1 MPKTCQPSWLSL
13 RIPLVIVGLMVVS
26 VSMLEA
32 QQAASQ
38 AGTRL
43 PTQEQ
48 GKQFRLESK
57 SVRGTN
63 GLPECVAE
71 IWSVKH
77 DRLLHRFTIPGVG
90 HQFVFS
96 PDQSTLIS
104 TDDKGNLGTSTTI
117 RAFDLVSGEQRLLGT
132 GPGDDGVKLVFA
144 ANGKY
149 LAAYG
154 SVGFFS
160 RHAVME
166 QEGKFCL
173 ARIRVWDI
181 TKEGKSIDLDF
192 CPPDSEVN
200 FFNEVPQGPDQIKNF
215 HQRSARVTPMDF
227 FFSPTGNSAVSETS
241 GGLLTLHDLQSGK
254 TLPTTHTCSV
264 SAWTVS
270 MLLTLQAIPAD
281 ITQFRLTYQNY
292 GNALEGRPQAGVI
305 EVVLQKDG
313 FWQMTRNEKSFGLPF
328 KISEGSYVLKEVSG
342 ERKFAILP
350 LLGLEKDTSLSD
362 LNSIRHPLGVINI
375 RTRMQSIEFELQH
388 EAPDTQKLETLKRG
402 VVTWG
407 K

>member
-1 MPKTCQPSWLSL
+1 
-13 RIPLVIVGLMVVS
+13 
-26 VSMLEA
+26 
-32 QQAASQ
+32 
-38 AGTRL
+38 
-43 PTQEQ
+43 
-48 GKQFRLESK
+48 
-57 SVRGTN
+57 
-63 GLPECVAE
+63 
-71 IWSVKH
+71 
-77 DRLLHRFTIPGVG
+77 
-90 HQFVFS
+90 
-96 PDQSTLIS
+96 
-104 TDDKGNLGTSTTI
+104 
-117 RAFDLVSGEQRLLGT
+117 
-132 GPGDDGVKLVFA
+132 
-144 ANGKY
+144 
-149 LAAYG
+149 
-154 SVGFFS
+154 
-160 RHAVME
+160 
-166 QEGKFCL
+166 
-173 ARIRVWDI
+173 
-181 TKEGKSIDLDF
+181 
-192 CPPDSEVN
+192 
-200 FFNEVPQGPDQIKNF
+200 
-215 HQRSARVTPMDF
+215 
-227 FFSPTGNSAVSETS
+227 
-241 GGLLTLHDLQSGK
+241 
-254 TLPTTHTCSV
+254 
-264 SAWTVS
+264 

>member
-1 MPKTCQPSWLSL
+1 MPKTCQPSWLSS
-13 RIPLVIVGLMVVS
+13 RTSWVIVGLMVVS
-26 VSMLEA
+26 ISMLEA
-32 QQAASQ
+32 KQAAGQTGIQPS
-38 AGTRL
+38 
-43 PTQEQ
+43 TQKQ

-57 SVRGTN
+57 PVRGTN

-71 IWSVKH
+71 IWSVNH

-96 PDQSTLIS
+96 PDESTLIS

-117 RAFDLVSGEQRLLGT
+117 RAFDLVSGEQRFLGT
-132 GPGDDGVKLVFA
+132 GPGDDGVKLVFSA
-144 ANGKY
+144 DGKY

-154 SVGFFS
+154 SIGFFS

-181 TKEGKSIDLDF
+181 TKEGKLVDLHF
-192 CPPDSEVN
+192 CPPDSEVY
-200 FFNEVPQGPDQIKNF
+200 FFNEVPQGPVQIKNF
-215 HQRSARVTPMDF
+215 HQRSARVTPVDF
-227 FFSPTGNSAVSETS
+227 FFSPTGNRAVSETS
-241 GGLLTLHDLQSGK
+241 GGLLTLHDLRSGK
-254 TLPTTHTCSV
+254 TLPTTHVSSV
-264 SAWTVS
+264 SALTVS

-281 ITQFRLTYQNY
+281 ITQFRVTYQNH
-292 GNALEGRPQAGVI
+292 GNALDGRPQAGVI
-305 EVVLQKDG
+305 EVVRQKDG
-313 FWQMTRNEKSFGLPF
+313 FWQMARNKKAMGLPF
-328 KISEGSYVLKEVSG
+328 KIAEGVYVLKEVSG

-350 LLGLEKDTSLSD
+350 LLGLEKDTNLSE

-375 RTRMQSIEFELQH
+375 RTRMQSIEFELQR
-388 EAPDTQKLETLKRG
+388 EAPDTRQLETLKQG

-407 K
+407 E

>member
-13 RIPLVIVGLMVVS
+13 RTPLVIVGLMVVS

-38 AGTRL
+38 AGTQPL
-43 PTQEQ
+43 AQEQ
-48 GKQFRLESK
+48 GKQFRLQSK
-57 SVRGTN
+57 PVRGTN

-90 HQFVFS
+90 HRFVFS
-96 PDQSTLIS
+96 PDESILIS
-104 TDDKGNLGTSTTI
+104 TDDKGNLGTRTTI
-117 RAFDLVSGEQRLLGT
+117 RAFDLVSGEQRFLGT
-132 GPGDDGVKLVFA
+132 GPGDDGVKLVFSA
-144 ANGKY
+144 DGRY

-160 RHAVME
+160 RYAVME

-173 ARIRVWDI
+173 ARIRVWDT
-181 TKEGKSIDLDF
+181 TKKGKLIDLNF

-200 FFNEVPQGPDQIKNF
+200 FFNELPQGPEQIKNF
-215 HQRSARVTPMDF
+215 QQRSARVVPGNF

-241 GGLLTLHDLQSGK
+241 GGLLTLHDLHSGK
-254 TLPTTHTCSV
+254 TLPTTHVSSV
-264 SAWTVS
+264 SALTVS

-281 ITQFRLTYQNY
+281 TTQFKVTYQNH

-313 FWQMTRNEKSFGLPF
+313 FWQMTRNKKFLGLPF
-328 KISEGSYVLKEVSG
+328 KIAEGSYVLKEASG

-350 LLGLEKDTSLSD
+350 LLGLEKDTNLSD

-388 EAPDTQKLETLKRG
+388 EAADTQELEILKQG